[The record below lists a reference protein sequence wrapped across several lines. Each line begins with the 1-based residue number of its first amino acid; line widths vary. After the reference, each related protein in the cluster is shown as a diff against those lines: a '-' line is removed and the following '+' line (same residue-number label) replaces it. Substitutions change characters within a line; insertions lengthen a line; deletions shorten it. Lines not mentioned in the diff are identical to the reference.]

1 MEEAAAAAAVSNGA
15 SVDVKP
21 VISRGPSGDDA
32 PNGIAGS
39 SRVRGDLPMAS
50 AGESSK
56 EVKIY
61 GEWNTYISYRL
72 AWGWVSL
79 RAVFGAA
86 EQTAD
91 SFPES
96 ASAMARATAHHHRRA
111 QSSPRHLVTDL
122 IIYSRVIFTLTP
134 ILLVLP
140 L

>member
-86 EQTAD
+86 EQTAIPFLPWHGPRLNGPPPPP
-91 SFPES
+91 SSVIPS
-96 ASAMARATAHHHRRA
+96 ASR
-111 QSSPRHLVTDL
+111 
-122 IIYSRVIFTLTP
+122 Y
-134 ILLVLP
+134 
-140 L
+140 